1 MSSAA
6 PSPASPSASAPV
18 AAPRRGIA
26 FAVGVVAVDAMGIG
40 LAMPVIPDLLAE
52 ISGLGPAEAA
62 PWGGWM
68 VFAYAAAMFLCGP
81 LLGDLS
87 DRFGRRPVLIAALA
101 TLAVDYLIAAAAQS
115 LWLLILARAVAGM
128 AGATHST
135 AAAYVADVTPPER
148 RAAAF
153 GWIGGGFGL
162 GFVAG
167 PALGGLLATLG
178 PRAPF
183 LAAAGLC
190 AAAAVAGL
198 IWLPESLP
206 KARRRAFSW
215 RGANPFP
222 ALAEAARLPGI
233 GALLAATAVFMFAFN
248 VYPAI
253 WAFYLIELHGWT
265 AAGVGLSLA
274 AFGLFMGA
282 AQAFGLGWTTRRIG
296 ARNTVL
302 MGLGFSVLTL
312 AIYAAGPAVW
322 VIFAILPLVAVGD
335 LAPMAMAAMMSARV
349 PDDRQGR
356 LQGVLASLQ
365 GLTAALAPPVFTAIF
380 EVFARPGAALR
391 APGAPFALSAVLAL
405 AALAIVAL
413 ARDRTGDAAPAGEP
427 PPAG

>member
-1 MSSAA
+1 MSAA
-6 PSPASPSASAPV
+6 LPPASA

-40 LAMPVIPDLLAE
+40 LAMPVIPELLHE
-52 ISGLGPAEAA
+52 ISGLGPAAAA

-101 TLAVDYLIAAAAQS
+101 TLALDYLIAAAAQS

-135 AAAYVADVTPPER
+135 AAAYVADVTPPEK

-153 GWIGGGFGL
+153 GWIGGGFGV

-206 KARRRAFSW
+206 KDRRRAFSW

-282 AQAFGLGWTTRRIG
+282 AQAFGLGWTSARIG
-296 ARNTVL
+296 LRNTVL
-302 MGLGFSVLTL
+302 MGLGFSALTL
-312 AIYAAGPAVW
+312 GIYAFGPAVW

-349 PDDRQGR
+349 AEDRQGR

-380 EVFARPGAALR
+380 EVFARPGASLR
-391 APGAPFALSAVLAL
+391 APGAPFALSAALAL

-413 ARDRTGDAAPAGEP
+413 SRDRSGGKAAPPETT
-427 PPAG
+427 PAG